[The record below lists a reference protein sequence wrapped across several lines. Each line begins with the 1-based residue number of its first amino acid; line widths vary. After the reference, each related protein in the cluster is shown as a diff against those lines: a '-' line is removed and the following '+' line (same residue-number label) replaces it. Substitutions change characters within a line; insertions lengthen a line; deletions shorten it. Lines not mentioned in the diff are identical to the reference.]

1 MATAITMTE
10 EGYKALKKEL
20 EELKTVKREEISE
33 KIRVARGYGDLSENS
48 EYDEAK
54 NDQALVEARIS
65 LVEDQLKNAVILDT
79 KSIST
84 EKVSIGTKVV
94 LLDTEFGDE
103 MEYRIVTAVESKSAM
118 DAITAESPV
127 GEAIM
132 GKRVGDEVV
141 VKAPIG
147 DITYQIKKIS
157 I

>member
-20 EELKTVKREEISE
+20 DELKTVKREEISE
-33 KIRVARGYGDLSENS
+33 KIRIARGYGDLSENS

-54 NDQALVEARIS
+54 NDQALVEARIAI
-65 LVEDQLKNAVILDT
+65 VEEQLKNAVILDT
-79 KSIST
+79 RSIST
-84 EKVSIGTKVV
+84 EIVSIGTKVV
-94 LLDTEFGDE
+94 LLDMEFGDE
-103 MEYRIVTAVESKSAM
+103 MEYRIVTAIESKNAM

-127 GEAIM
+127 GDAIM
-132 GKRVGDEVV
+132 GKKVGDEVV

>member
-48 EYDEAK
+48 EHDEAK

>member
-54 NDQALVEARIS
+54 NDQALVEARIA
-65 LVEDQLKNAVILDT
+65 LVEEQLKNAVILDT

-84 EKVSIGTKVV
+84 EMVSIGTKVV
-94 LLDTEFGDE
+94 LLDMEFGDE
-103 MEYRIVTAVESKSAM
+103 MEYRIVTAVESKNAM

-132 GKRVGDEVV
+132 GKRVGDQVV

>member
-20 EELKTVKREEISE
+20 DELKTVKREEISE

-54 NDQALVEARIS
+54 NDQALVEARIA
-65 LVEDQLKNAVILDT
+65 LVEEQLKNAVILDT

-94 LLDTEFGDE
+94 LLDMEFGDE
-103 MEYRIVTAVESKSAM
+103 MEYRIVTAIESKSSM

-132 GKRVGDEVV
+132 GKRVGDEVI